1 MENQKANQSLQVTIG
16 ADKSVIPA
24 GKPGTRILEIN
35 LKAKGSLSEKPRIPL
50 SLALVIDRSGS
61 MGGDKLHFVKKAAA
75 HVIDLL
81 SEQDRVAIIIYDNEV
96 ETLMKLQ
103 YLSDAVKREAKA
115 KIASIQTRGSTFL
128 YGGWLAGCREI
139 AEAIDNQSFN
149 RTLLLT
155 DGLAN
160 VGERDANTISM
171 HAQELFTRHIS
182 TSCFGVGQDYDEHML
197 ELIAN
202 RGGGNFHF
210 LETTNAILLVFE
222 REFDE
227 IISIA
232 LKDVRVELTLPAG
245 VEATVSAGWNAERK
259 DDRLVIFLGSLVADQ
274 TQPLYLQLS
283 KLAGG
288 EDGHLSIPV
297 RVTGMDADQVEHQ
310 FESALSF
317 KVVSEAEALAAEE
330 DADLKGRFAVV
341 DLADKANEALK
352 MERAGDRVGSSQILK
367 NYLNKNNQIL
377 DDETIKKYSLMS
389 DQMSI
394 GYDSIDRKRRHFQE
408 YQSKRGWQSIRDYR
422 LDFSSGLPIARIEDR
437 FVLINTGAP
446 VSIAKEDEWLFLNQA
461 IQFQAQF
468 NGLTCEQLS
477 LAMGIQVDVMLGMD
491 VLADLH
497 LRMNPAQELVQF
509 SRQPFHSS
517 GVRVP
522 VDKGKLVP
530 SIPLTLNGKTVD
542 MRLVT
547 GLKLNYIP
555 ASLVA
560 SLNPFGTAK
569 DRLPGGNEFETA
581 LYKLP
586 TTLGRYPM
594 SLTCGVLPDAQRQL
608 LLLGE
613 GEGVLGADFLQTAPL
628 TLAFPE
634 NELVVYL

>member
-1 MENQKANQSLQVTIG
+1 MKNQKANQLLQVTIG

-24 GKPGTRILEIN
+24 GIPGTRILEIN
-35 LKAKGSLSEKPRIPL
+35 LKAKRLLSEKPRIPL
-50 SLALVIDRSGS
+50 TLALVIDRSGS
-61 MGGDKLHFVKKAAA
+61 MSGEKLRFVNKAAA
-75 HVIDLL
+75 HVVDLL
-81 SEQDRVAIIIYDNEV
+81 TEQDRIAIIIYDDKV
-96 ETLMKLQ
+96 DTLMKLQ
-103 YLSDAVKREAKA
+103 YLSDDVKREAKV

-210 LETTNAILLVFE
+210 LETTNAIPLVFE

-227 IISIA
+227 IISTV
-232 LKDVRVELTLPAG
+232 LKDIRVELTLPAG
-245 VEATVSAGWNAERK
+245 TEATVSPGWHTERK
-259 DDRLVIFLGSLVADQ
+259 GDQLVIFLGSLVADQ
-274 TQPLYLQLS
+274 TQPLYVQLS

-288 EDGHLSIPV
+288 DNGQLQIPV
-297 RVTGMDADQVEHQ
+297 RVRGMDADQVEHQ

-330 DADLKGRFAVV
+330 DVDLKGRFAIV

-352 MERAGDRVGSSQILK
+352 MERMGDRVGSSQMLK
-367 NYLNKNNQIL
+367 NHLNKNNPFL
-377 DDETIKKYSLMS
+377 DNETIKKYSLMS

-422 LDFSSGLPIARIEDR
+422 LDLSSGLPIARIEDK

-446 VSIAKEDEWLFLNQA
+446 VSIAKDAKWLFLNQA

-477 LAMGIQVDVMLGMD
+477 LALGMQVDVMLGMD
-491 VLADLH
+491 VLAGLH
-497 LRMNPAQELVQF
+497 LRMNPAQEVIQF

-517 GVRVP
+517 GVRLP

-530 SIPLTLNGKTVD
+530 SLQLAINGKTVD

-547 GLKLNYIP
+547 GLKLNYIL
-555 ASLVA
+555 ASFVA
-560 SLNPFGTAK
+560 GLNPFGTAK
-569 DRLPGGNEFETA
+569 DRLPGRDEFETA

-586 TTLGRYPM
+586 ITLDRYPM
-594 SLTCGVLPDAQRQL
+594 SLTCGVLPDAQRKH

-634 NELVVYL
+634 SELVVYL